1 LPPCDRNSRQDGAA
15 PGHPQRKASTRMN
28 ATADSMPPP
37 LPLPAGEPPRGQP
50 AARRL
55 GILDLLL
62 AAVAGAA
69 LLAGAIR
76 GLQAVMGTA
85 RMAAMMQDGGD
96 AVALIAL
103 FTVFFSVIVAAVW
116 IGVARHGRAAP
127 GLLGLRRFSRH
138 WWWMAP
144 ACILVLSVALE
155 EGVLRLVQAA
165 FDIDLTPQ
173 TAQVITGLAKTL
185 PQALGAT
192 LAIGLIGPF
201 AEELLFRG
209 LVYGCTERYFGGYAA
224 WAVSSI
230 LFALAHAEP
239 AHIVLVLPL
248 GVLLGW
254 LRRRSASLWP
264 GIIAHVANN
273 TLVVWWAYLMS

>member
-1 LPPCDRNSRQDGAA
+1 LPPCDRNPGQDGAA
-15 PGHPQRKASTRMN
+15 HGHQQRKVPTRMSSP
-28 ATADSMPPP
+28 ADSIPPR
-37 LPLPAGEPPRGQP
+37 PLPAGEVPPGQP
-50 AARRL
+50 SARRL
-55 GILDLLL
+55 GILDVLI

-69 LLAGAIR
+69 LLVGAIR
-76 GLQAVMGTA
+76 GLQAIMGPG
-85 RMAAMMQDGGD
+85 RMAAMMQNGGD
-96 AVALIAL
+96 AGALIAL
-103 FTVFFSVIVAAVW
+103 FTVFFSAVVAAVW

-127 GLLGLRRFSRH
+127 GLLGLRRFARH

-144 ACILVLSVALE
+144 ACILVLSVALQ
-155 EGVLRLVQAA
+155 EGLLRLLQAA
-165 FDIDLTPQ
+165 FDVDLTPQ
-173 TAQVITGLAKTL
+173 TAHVIAGLAKTL

-209 LVYGCTERYFGGYAA
+209 LVYGCAERYFGGYAA
-224 WAVSSI
+224 WAASSI

-248 GVLLGW
+248 GILLGW
-254 LRRRSASLWP
+254 FRRRSASLWP

-273 TLVVWWAYLMS
+273 TLVVWWAYLVP